1 MSKGRTILASG
12 FTMIELLVVLAII
25 GVVVTIS
32 IPTVA
37 SMTSPKHTLR
47 KEGRRVMSLMQE
59 ARAAAMNRKIRV
71 DVWVDPVLNEIHAAE
86 SSAYR
91 ALMTGELDEEQ
102 RALIMSNRFER
113 AVAFDDEFFIE
124 AFSVDQISAPTANDT
139 FEMLDEPPP
148 NFQMQEAQPE
158 GEVRAFSFT
167 HFGGSDGGGIS
178 LYYEEI
184 RLDIAADILTGKPK
198 IVSRTG
204 LME

>member
-1 MSKGRTILASG
+1 
-12 FTMIELLVVLAII
+12 MIELLVVLAII

-47 KEGRRVMSLMQE
+47 KEGRRLMSLMLE

-71 DVWVDPVLNEIHAAE
+71 DIWVDPVLNEVHAAE

-91 ALMTGELDEEQ
+91 ALMTGELNEEE
-102 RALIMSNRFER
+102 RAWVMSNRFER
-113 AVAFDDEFFIE
+113 ALAFDDEFFIE
-124 AFSVDQISAPTANDT
+124 AFSVDQIAMAPADDP
-139 FEMLDEPPP
+139 FEKVDDPLPD
-148 NFQMQEAQPE
+148 FQTLEEQPE

-167 HFGGSDGGGIS
+167 HFGGSDGGGVS
-178 LYYEEI
+178 LYFEEL

-198 IVSRTG
+198 VVSRIAG
-204 LME
+204 EEL